1 MRALLPHPA
10 DTVDLVGAYAPPPNT
25 TGGFGASGARFVRCN
40 MISTIDGAITVN
52 GRSGLLGGPGDHRVF
67 QVLRSWADVVVVGA
81 GTART
86 EGYGPA
92 RLSDELRSAR
102 LARGQPPVPPIAVVT
117 LSGNVDLTAPLFSEA
132 EARSIVVTAAVGE
145 AVLRG
150 SAQLGDVADLI
161 VAGARAVDLTQAF
174 DQLAQMGHRS
184 LLLEG
189 GPGLN
194 ADVVHAGLLDELC
207 LTLSPRVV
215 AGAGSRIVAGPE
227 LDPPMGVEA
236 TSILEEDGFLFF
248 RLAVAAN
255 RRHVSPSR

>member
-10 DTVDLVGAYAPPPNT
+10 DTVDLVGAYAPPPGT
-25 TGGFGASGARFVRCN
+25 PGASGTRFVRCN

-92 RLSDELRSAR
+92 RLSDELRSTR
-102 LARGQPPVPPIAVVT
+102 LDRGQPPVPPIAVVT

-132 EARSIVVTAAVGE
+132 EARSIVVTAAAGE

-150 SAQLGDVADLI
+150 NAQLGDVADLI
-161 VAGARAVDLTQAF
+161 VAGESAVDLTQAF
-174 DQLAQMGHRS
+174 DQLAQMGYRS

-215 AGAGSRIVAGPE
+215 AGAGSRIIAGPE

-236 TSILEEDGFLFF
+236 TSVLEEDGFLFF

-255 RRHVSPSR
+255 RRDVRASL